1 MKKNYVIPRT
11 TSVDVVTENHFALTM
26 SGVSG
31 QGQDGHGGYLDIGD
45 GTDDDYIPGATA
57 KGGFWDV

>member
-11 TSVDVVTENHFALTM
+11 TSVDVMTESHFALTL
-26 SGVSG
+26 SAISG
-31 QGQDGHGGYLDIGD
+31 QGNNGRGGYLFIGN
-45 GTDDDYIPGATA
+45 GSNDDYIPGASA